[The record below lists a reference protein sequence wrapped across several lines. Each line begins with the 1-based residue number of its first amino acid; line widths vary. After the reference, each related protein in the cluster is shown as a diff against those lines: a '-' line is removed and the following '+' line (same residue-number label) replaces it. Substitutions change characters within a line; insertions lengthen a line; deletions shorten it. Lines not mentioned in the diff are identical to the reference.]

1 MAHGVNGKA
10 VHKTYVDVM
19 QAHPWAHLDILKN
32 AEAACV
38 VARVARARGR
48 APHTDDTDTPRP
60 TQPEMKLHRIYMM
73 RVASL
78 ARRGVCEEF

>member
-60 TQPEMKLHRIYMM
+60 TQPEMYIEYNESRALSRAP
-73 RVASL
+73 RCV
-78 ARRGVCEEF
+78 